1 MSVGCDGENDYGDD
15 DAVAA
20 AVGFVG
26 LFDCVDC
33 VDAQK

>member
-15 DAVAA
+15 DAAA